1 MKRILPLIALI
12 IGAFAM
18 TSCHQEQTDYYTT
31 AQLTLTVPDSISV
44 RQIQG
49 TMTLQSLNTTLSQSS
64 SSITDY
70 SFSMQVL
77 RGAYKVD
84 VVGMIQ
90 YTTPNGG
97 LQTRHYRAH
106 SDYTPFADMPLS
118 AATLPIILLD
128 E

>member
-1 MKRILPLIALI
+1 MS
-12 IGAFAM
+12 
-18 TSCHQEQTDYYTT
+18 SCHEEQTDYYTT
-31 AQLTLTVPDSISV
+31 AQLTLELPDTISV

-49 TMTLQSLNTTLSQSS
+49 TMTLQSLNTTLSQSTANLS
-64 SSITDY
+64 NNC
-70 SFSMQVL
+70 FSLQVL

-90 YTTPNGG
+90 FTTANGG
-97 LQTRHYRAH
+97 VQTRHYRAH

-118 AATLPIILLD
+118 AASLPIILLD

>member
-1 MKRILPLIALI
+1 MKRILPLLALV
-12 IGAFAM
+12 IGAFTLA
-18 TSCHQEQTDYYTT
+18 SCHQEQTDYYTT
-31 AQLTLTVPDSISV
+31 ARLTLTVPDSISV

-49 TMTLQSLNTTLSQSS
+49 TMTLQSLNTTLSQST
-64 SSITDY
+64 SSISNN
-70 SFSMQVL
+70 SFDMQVL
-77 RGAYKVD
+77 RGAYKID

-90 YTTPNGG
+90 FTTANGG

-118 AATLPIILLD
+118 AASLPIILLD

>member
-1 MKRILPLIALI
+1 MKRILPLIALM
-12 IGAFAM
+12 IGALV
-18 TSCHQEQTDYYTT
+18 TSSCHKEQTDYYTT
-31 AQLTLTVPDSISV
+31 ARLTLTVPDTISV

-49 TMTLQSLNTTLSQSS
+49 AMTLQSLNTTLNQSTANIS
-64 SSITDY
+64 NY
-70 SFSMQVL
+70 SFDMQVL

-90 YTTPNGG
+90 YTTTNGT

-106 SDYTPFADMPLS
+106 SDYTPFADKPLS
-118 AATLPIILLD
+118 TASLPIILLD

>member
-1 MKRILPLIALI
+1 MKRIIPLIALL
-12 IGAFAM
+12 IGAFAI
-18 TSCHQEQTDYYTT
+18 TSCHKEQTDYYTT
-31 AQLTLTVPDSISV
+31 AQLSLVVPDTINV

-49 TMTLQSLNTTLSQSS
+49 TMTLQSLNTTLSKSTS
-64 SSITDY
+64 NISNC
-70 SFSMQVL
+70 SFTMQVL

-84 VVGMIQ
+84 VVGMLQ
-90 YTTPNGG
+90 YTTANGK

-118 AATLPIILLD
+118 SSSLPIILLD